1 MIEDNILSI
10 SKAMFQNRGDWK
22 LVSQEMKEK
31 YFFIFNRYFSKKYPK
46 MAQLLNDKNINKSIG
61 LDLWFNF
68 MIDKP
73 YPKWFWSKSQE
84 KEKIESIPKKDFDLL
99 MEKLLLNKKEDLE
112 YLVEKFPEI
121 VEEELQFYKKQQK
134 QK

>member
-22 LVSQEMKEK
+22 FVSQEMKEK

-46 MAQLLNDKNINKSIG
+46 MAQLLNDKNINKSIS

-68 MIDKP
+68 MSDKP

-84 KEKIESIPKKDFDLL
+84 KKIESTSKGDFELL
-99 MEKLLLNKKEDLE
+99 MEKLQLNKKEDLE
-112 YLVEKFPEI
+112 YLIQNFPDI
-121 VEEELQFYKKQQK
+121 MEEELKFYKKQQK

>member
-22 LVSQEMKEK
+22 FVSQEMKEK

-46 MAQLLNDKNINKSIG
+46 MAQLFNDKNINKSIS

-68 MIDKP
+68 MSDKP

-84 KEKIESIPKKDFDLL
+84 KKIESMSKGDLEIL
-99 MEKLLLNKKEDLE
+99 MEKLQLNKKEDLE
-112 YLVEKFPEI
+112 YLIQNYPDI
-121 VEEELQFYKKQQK
+121 VEEELKFYKKQQK

>member
-1 MIEDNILSI
+1 MVEDNILSI

-22 LVSQEMKEK
+22 FVSQEMKEK

-46 MAQLLNDKNINKSIG
+46 MAQLFNDKNINKSIS

-68 MIDKP
+68 MSDKP

-84 KEKIESIPKKDFDLL
+84 KKIESMSKGDLEIL
-99 MEKLLLNKKEDLE
+99 MEKLQLNKKEDLE
-112 YLVEKFPEI
+112 YLIQNYPDI
-121 VEEELQFYKKQQK
+121 VEEELKFYKKQQK

>member
-22 LVSQEMKEK
+22 MVSQEMKEK

-46 MAQLLNDKNINKSIG
+46 MAQLLNDKNINKSIS

-68 MIDKP
+68 MSDKP

-84 KEKIESIPKKDFDLL
+84 KKIESTSKGDFELL
-99 MEKLLLNKKEDLE
+99 MEKLQLNKKEDLE
-112 YLVEKFPEI
+112 YLIQNFPDI
-121 VEEELQFYKKQQK
+121 MEEELKFYKKQQK

>member
-22 LVSQEMKEK
+22 FVTQEMKEK

-46 MAQLLNDKNINKSIG
+46 MAQLLNDKNINKSIS

-68 MIDKP
+68 MSDKP

-84 KEKIESIPKKDFDLL
+84 KKIESTSKEDFELL
-99 MEKLLLNKKEDLE
+99 MEKLQLNKKEDLE
-112 YLVEKFPEI
+112 YLIQNFPDI
-121 VEEELQFYKKQQK
+121 MEEELKFYKKQQK

>member
-22 LVSQEMKEK
+22 FVTQEMKEK

-46 MAQLLNDKNINKSIG
+46 MAQLLNDKNINKSIS

-68 MIDKP
+68 MIDKT

-84 KEKIESIPKKDFDLL
+84 KKIESMSKGDFELL
-99 MEKLLLNKKEDLE
+99 MEKLHLNKKEDLE
-112 YLVEKFPEI
+112 YLIQNSPDI
-121 VEEELQFYKKQQK
+121 VEEELKFYKKQQK

>member
-22 LVSQEMKEK
+22 FVTQEMKEK

-46 MAQLLNDKNINKSIG
+46 MAQLLNDKNINKSIS

-68 MIDKP
+68 MSDKP

-84 KEKIESIPKKDFDLL
+84 KKIESTSKGDFELL
-99 MEKLLLNKKEDLE
+99 MEKLQLNKKEDLE
-112 YLVEKFPEI
+112 YLIQNFPDI
-121 VEEELQFYKKQQK
+121 MEEELKFYKKQQK

>member
-22 LVSQEMKEK
+22 MVSQEMKEK

-46 MAQLLNDKNINKSIG
+46 MAQLLNDKNINKSIS

-68 MIDKP
+68 MSDKP

-84 KEKIESIPKKDFDLL
+84 KKIESMSKGDLEIL
-99 MEKLLLNKKEDLE
+99 MEKLQLNKREDLE
-112 YLVEKFPEI
+112 YLIENFLDVIED
-121 VEEELQFYKKQQK
+121 ELKFYKKQQK

>member
-22 LVSQEMKEK
+22 FVSQEMKEK

-46 MAQLLNDKNINKSIG
+46 MAQLLNDKNINKSVS

-84 KEKIESIPKKDFDLL
+84 KKIESTSKGDFELL
-99 MEKLLLNKKEDLE
+99 MEKLQLNKKEDLE
-112 YLVEKFPEI
+112 YLIQNFPDI
-121 VEEELQFYKKQQK
+121 MEEELKFYKKQQK

>member
-22 LVSQEMKEK
+22 FVTQEMKEK

-46 MAQLLNDKNINKSIG
+46 MAQLLNDKNINKSIS

-68 MIDKP
+68 MIDKT

-84 KEKIESIPKKDFDLL
+84 KKIESMSKGDFELL
-99 MEKLLLNKKEDLE
+99 MEKLHLNKKEDLE
-112 YLVEKFPEI
+112 YLIQNYPDI
-121 VEEELQFYKKQQK
+121 VEEELKFYKKQQK